1 MQTQSSKHMKA
12 SFFGIFLVLAVL
24 FLNYFFLRDF
34 FGYGLVNEDI
44 PYLRDYKSDP
54 NYVDNNYLVR
64 VYKTWVHTGLGWA
77 HQILYAGTL
86 DEIFPYNWE
95 LTHNLNFIWKILA
108 TLSIF
113 PTLWVLTKRLPL
125 ATLATLI
132 YAFFPSANGS
142 LQINVTGT
150 EYWGVIFLNLFII
163 SYYFLI
169 RNQKSIKLLLLS
181 FILLY
186 IAILSASM
194 RMIPTLVL
202 LAVTEIILAFKGISK
217 FKITIL
223 RIIIYLVPFY
233 LMFRLVDPGT
243 LSRGDPYN
251 NLIKDLLA
259 GNWQLL
265 INPLA
270 GLGFSLMTP
279 DSVRLFGIF
288 GNLTLSNLGSYFGNL
303 FGRGI
308 IPLFLI
314 LTFILAPAISQKPKR
329 FILITIILNA
339 VFLILIYIFDTHY
352 FYIPKELALPYNG
365 TLEFATLPA
374 IIGAYIVAIA
384 LATGFEW
391 YKTGMKDKMFLVVFI
406 SPLLSLAFIGATWLS
421 IGKHFAYEGPV
432 HRYLTVPALGVSI
445 FISSILILIFKRIQ
459 TSKRTAGLY
468 TLFLVTF
475 LIYLISFSY
484 KGNQYFKMI
493 KSLGEDMAVQKHIQ
507 EVFFNTVDTKRDNI
521 LVYYEPRL
529 VTAEDRYWYTAL
541 NYGRITLWL
550 YLHKY
555 YKQPDR
561 KVNGCFG
568 WVDNGFN
575 EFRKIYKY
583 SNNQATF
590 SLTNTF
596 CTKNSVNYHYTHIFN
611 QDDFFAFTLKR
622 DQVVDI
628 TKEVLQRLHRELDN
642 NTNPL

>member
-1 MQTQSSKHMKA
+1 MQTQSSKHIKA
-12 SFFGIFLVLAVL
+12 SFGISLVLAVL
-24 FLNYFFLRDF
+24 FLNYIFAQDF

-44 PYLRDYKSDP
+44 PYLRDYKAD
-54 NYVDNNYLVR
+54 NRIVDNNYLVR

-86 DEIFPYNWE
+86 DELFPYNWE
-95 LTHNLNFIWKILA
+95 LTHKLNFIWKILA
-108 TLSIF
+108 ALSIY
-113 PTLWVLTKRLPL
+113 PTLWVLTKRKFL

-132 YAFFPSANGS
+132 YAILPSANGS

-169 RNQKSIKLLLLS
+169 RDQKNIKLLVLS

-186 IAILSASM
+186 VAIFSAPM
-194 RMIPTLVL
+194 RMIPTFILLVIM
-202 LAVTEIILAFKGISK
+202 EIIIAIKGISK
-217 FKITIL
+217 FKTTIL

-233 LMFRLVDPGT
+233 LLFRLVDPGT
-243 LSRGDPYN
+243 FARGNSYN
-251 NLIKDLLA
+251 NLLKDLFA

-270 GLGFSLMTP
+270 GLGFTLINP
-279 DSVRLFGIF
+279 DSVRFFGIW
-288 GNLTLSNLGSYFGNL
+288 NLRTLESYFGNL

-314 LTFILAPAISQKPKR
+314 FTFVLAPVISQKPKR
-329 FILITIILNA
+329 FIITTFILST
-339 VFLILIYIFDTHY
+339 FFQILIYIFDTHY
-352 FYIPKELALPYNG
+352 YYIPKELALPYNG
-365 TLEFATLPA
+365 TLDFATLPG
-374 IIGAYIVAIA
+374 ILGAYIIAIA

-391 YKTGMKDKMFLVVFI
+391 YKTGMKDKILLAVFI
-406 SPLLSLAFIGATWLS
+406 SPLLSLSFICATWLS
-421 IGKHFAYEGPV
+421 IGKHFGYEGPV
-432 HRYLTVPALGVSI
+432 HRYLTVPAIGVSI

-468 TLFLVTF
+468 AFFLVIF
-475 LIYLISFSY
+475 LIYLVVFSY

-507 EVFFNTVDTKRDNI
+507 EVFFNTTPASKRDNLI
-521 LVYYEPRL
+521 LYYEPRL
-529 VTAEDRYWYTAL
+529 VTVEDRYWYTAL
-541 NYGRITLWL
+541 NYGRITLWVF
-550 YLHKY
+550 LHKY
-555 YKQPDR
+555 YNKPDR
-561 KVNGCFG
+561 KVNGCLD

-575 EFRKIYKY
+575 EFKKIYKY
-583 SNNQATF
+583 SNNQVTF
-590 SLTNTF
+590 NSITAF
-596 CTKNSVNYHYTHIFN
+596 CTKDSVLYSGTHTFY
-611 QDDFFAFTLKR
+611 QDDFFAFTLKG

-628 TKEVLQRLHRELDN
+628 TKEVLERLHKELDN